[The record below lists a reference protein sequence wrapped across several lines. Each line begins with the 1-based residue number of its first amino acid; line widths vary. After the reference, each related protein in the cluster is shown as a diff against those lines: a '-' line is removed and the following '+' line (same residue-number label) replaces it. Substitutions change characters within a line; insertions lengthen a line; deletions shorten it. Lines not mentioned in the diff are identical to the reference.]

1 MPWRCKRSAEA
12 LLLGLVSAL
21 YFFVVGLLASRRL
34 LWYDELSTL
43 AVTRRPS
50 LWNALTSGLEPN
62 PPVFFAAATASVRMF
77 GETELAARLPSM
89 IGVWIFVICL
99 YLFARRRVHP
109 PFALLAALFPLAT
122 GALPYASESRPYGLL
137 LGFTG
142 LVLVCWQGAT
152 EGEHRGWWA
161 VGLFLALVGALSTHF
176 FAVLLWIPLG
186 FAFLVRIFTRRR
198 VDVLVAAALVLS
210 PLILIAYRPIIAN
223 ARTLGGAFWARPD
236 PFLVVRFYGF
246 LLDDALAPLVAVAA
260 IGGLFAA
267 WRRFTLPLPQGRRE
281 PEGGERT
288 NLAPSPLAG
297 EGWGGGDELPEE
309 LILLVTFLA
318 LPVFGVIL
326 GQLATGAFTER
337 YALPAVAGFAVLF
350 AFAASHWSGRKPV
363 VATLLA
369 VALTGGFLMNSARHY
384 KWAVTIAAKEHR
396 LHAQLLTDAPGT
408 DPIVATDPVQFLQM
422 MRYAPAELT
431 SRLIYLTDGP
441 DPNTAEVGLQRLA
454 KFEPIQID
462 EYEHFQSTHS
472 RFWLYRRL
480 DTDELPK
487 FPNELITRLSDRG
500 VPMRVSQW
508 TNEFLLLQCNPSL
521 PLRRKPASSTIR
533 DRF

>member
-1 MPWRCKRSAEA
+1 MPWKCKRSAEA

-62 PPVFFAAATASVRMF
+62 PPVFFAAARASVRMF
-77 GETELAARLPSM
+77 GETELAARLPSI
-89 IGVWIFVICL
+89 IGVWIFLICL

-109 PFALLAALFPLAT
+109 PFALLASLFPLAT

-152 EGEHRGWWA
+152 EGKHRGWWA
-161 VGLFLALVGALSTHF
+161 LGLFLALVGALSTHF

-186 FAFLVRIFTRRR
+186 FAFLIRVFTRRR
-198 VDVLVAAALVLS
+198 FDVSVAAALALS

-246 LLDDALAPLVAVAA
+246 LLDDAVAPLVAVAA
-260 IGGLFAA
+260 IAGLASAA
-267 WRRFTLPLPQGRRE
+267 KSWRGITPPHLTFGWFSHVGSAVRTWSAQRTLQE
-281 PEGGERT
+281 PRDSEDIGP
-288 NLAPSPLAG
+288 NVVP
-297 EGWGGGDELPEE
+297 PEE

-318 LPVFGVIL
+318 LPIFGVIL

-337 YALPAVAGFAVLF
+337 YALPAVAGFAMLF
-350 AFAASHWSGRKPV
+350 AFAASHWSGRKSV
-363 VATLLA
+363 VAMLLA
-369 VALTGGFLMNSARHY
+369 AALTGGFLMNSARHY
-384 KWAVTIAAKEHR
+384 KWAVTIAAKEYR
-396 LHAQLLTDAPGT
+396 LYAQLLTDTPGT

-454 KFEPIQID
+454 KFDPIRID
-462 EYEHFQSTHS
+462 EYEHFRSSRS

-487 FPNELITRLSDRG
+487 FPNELITRLSEKG
-500 VPMRVSQW
+500 IPLRVSRW
-508 TNEFLLLQCNPSL
+508 TNESILLRSNP
-521 PLRRKPASSTIR
+521 R
-533 DRF
+533 

>member
-1 MPWRCKRSAEA
+1 MPWKCKRSAEA
-12 LLLGLVSAL
+12 LVLGLVSAL
-21 YFFVVGLLASRRL
+21 YFVVVGLLASRRL

-62 PPVFFAAATASVRMF
+62 PPVFFAAAKASVRMF

-89 IGVWIFVICL
+89 IGVWIFLICL

-109 PFALLAALFPLAT
+109 SFALLAAIFPLAT
-122 GALPYASESRPYGLL
+122 GALSYASESRPYGLL

-142 LVLVCWQGAT
+142 LVLVCWQGAI
-152 EGEHRGWWA
+152 EGKRPLWWA
-161 VGLFLALVGALSTHF
+161 VGLFLALAGAISTHF

-186 FAFLVRIFTRRR
+186 VAFLIRVFMRRR
-198 VDVLVAAALVLS
+198 FDVLVAAALALS

-246 LLDDALAPLVAVAA
+246 LLDDAVAPLVAVAA
-260 IGGLFAA
+260 IAGLFAA
-267 WRRFTLPLPQGRRE
+267 WRQIAAPR
-281 PEGGERT
+281 
-288 NLAPSPLAG
+288 PSPSPQ
-297 EGWGGGDELPEE
+297 EGRGTPDEL
-309 LILLVTFLA
+309 LLLVTFLA

-337 YALPAVAGFAVLF
+337 YALPAVAGFAVLL
-350 AFAASHWSGRKPV
+350 AFAASHWSGRKSV
-363 VATLLA
+363 VAMLLA

-396 LHAQLLTDAPGT
+396 LYAQLLTDAPGA

-422 MRYAPAELT
+422 TRYAPPELNR
-431 SRLIYLTDGP
+431 RLIYLTDGL

-454 KFEPIQID
+454 IFDPIQID
-462 EYEHFQSTHS
+462 NYEHFRSRHL

-508 TNEFLLLQCNPSL
+508 TNEFLLLQSNPSQ
-521 PLRRKPASSTIR
+521 PLRRKPAKPQKSSSIW
-533 DRF
+533 